1 MKSLRFLYLF
11 LAVVCVT
18 LIVSTASAQRRHR
31 GNFRRNDVNV
41 FVNGGFA
48 PVAVAPA
55 SFTVINPNSIYGF
68 NAFAVDPFGR
78 PLNVGYGGCGGF
90 RPSGFRSFSVYSGGG
105 CW

>member
-1 MKSLRFLYLF
+1 MNALKCLYLV
-11 LAVVCVT
+11 LAIVFVS
-18 LIVSTASAQRRHR
+18 LIVNSASAR
-31 GNFRRNDVNV
+31 GGRFRRNDVNV
-41 FVNGGFA
+41 FVNGGFL

-55 SFTVINPNSIYGF
+55 SVTVVNPNSIYGF

-90 RPSGFRSFSVYSGGG
+90 RPSGFRTLSVYSGGG